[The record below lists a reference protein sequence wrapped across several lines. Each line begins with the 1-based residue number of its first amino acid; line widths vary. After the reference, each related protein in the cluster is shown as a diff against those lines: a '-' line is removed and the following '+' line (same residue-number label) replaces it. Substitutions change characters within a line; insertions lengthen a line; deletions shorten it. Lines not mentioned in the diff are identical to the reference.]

1 MRFGLMNTKVYA
13 KEFTLNECAPGEME
27 ICIEN
32 GSIDIDISHMV
43 KDLRKSDREKV
54 WEMIKNIYHPIE
66 AHMNPDPEGM
76 PVAERSKVFGT
87 DVFSKILSMPVD
99 EVLEKYES
107 WKKKHDAEAAIK
119 SLKPQDV
126 VAYNSGIDFDYRILM
141 ITRVIA
147 LDGKRY
153 TFDGIT
159 RDGRSTVIYISIDDS
174 KFTVKK
180 IGRVV
185 ETTDILG
192 EIKKIEDEWRKNR

>member
-1 MRFGLMNTKVYA
+1 MNVRLALDDTTIYA
-13 KEFTLNECAPGEME
+13 TEFTLFQDHNTIHEIEINEGYTDINLDPF
-27 ICIEN
+27 IE
-32 GSIDIDISHMV
+32 
-43 KDLRKSDREKV
+43 KRLKAEREKV
-54 WEMIKNIYHPIE
+54 WEVFRAI
-66 AHMNPDPEGM
+66 AHNLNNGGM
-76 PVAERSKVFGT
+76 ASSDVYECFG
-87 DVFSKILSMPVD
+87 SHYSSCISEMPVD

-107 WKKKHDAEAAIK
+107 WKKTHDVEEVIK

-147 LDGKRY
+147 LDGGKRY

-159 RDGRSTVIYISIDDS
+159 RDGRSTIIYISIDDS
-174 KFTVKK
+174 KFTVVK

-192 EIKKIEDEWRKNR
+192 EIKKIEDEWRKNN

>member
-1 MRFGLMNTKVYA
+1 MNDRLVLDDTTIYA
-13 KEFTLNECAPGEME
+13 TEYTISQSCNTVHEIEINEGYMDINLDPF
-27 ICIEN
+27 IE
-32 GSIDIDISHMV
+32 
-43 KDLRKSDREKV
+43 KRLKAEREKV
-54 WEMIKNIYHPIE
+54 WEMARKLFLS
-66 AHMNPDPEGM
+66 ADFGGM
-76 PVAERSKVFGT
+76 PYEEIEDCFGT
-87 DVFSKILSMPVD
+87 KSITAVLKTPVD
-99 EVLEKYES
+99 EALEKYEA
-107 WKKKHDAEAAIK
+107 WKKENSVEELIK

-147 LDGKRY
+147 LDGNRF

-159 RDGRSTVIYISIDDS
+159 RNGRSTILYISIDDS

-192 EIKKIEDEWRKNR
+192 EIKKIEDEWRKNN